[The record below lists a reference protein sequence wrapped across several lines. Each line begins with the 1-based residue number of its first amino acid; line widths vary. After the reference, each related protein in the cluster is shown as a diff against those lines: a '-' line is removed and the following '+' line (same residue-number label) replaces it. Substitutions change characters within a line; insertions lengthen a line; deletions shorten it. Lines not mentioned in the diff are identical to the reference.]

1 MAISL
6 TKEEV
11 LKRFEQRRSQ
21 FSDKVGKRIKPKLP
35 LNIDN
40 YEELSYACTDVI
52 FAFLDTV
59 FAEDE

>member
-21 FSDKVGKRIKPKLP
+21 FSAKVEKRVKPELP
-35 LNIDN
+35 LTIDN
-40 YEELSYACTDVI
+40 YEELSYACSDVI